1 MTNTI
6 LRFLAKA
13 IATAVGVWATDWLMD
28 GISVNSTT
36 TALIVGV
43 VLGLLNQFVKP
54 LLILL
59 TIPITLFTFGIFLL
73 VLNAMMLLLAADII
87 AGFEVSG
94 WWSAIVGSIL
104 ISMFGGIVQ
113 SLLGKPG
120 SNTHQ
125 PQ

>member
-6 LRFLAKA
+6 LKFLARA
-13 IATAVGVWATDWLMD
+13 VATAVGVWITDWLMD
-28 GISVNSTT
+28 GIRVNSTS
-36 TALIVGV
+36 TALAVGV

-54 LLILL
+54 ILILL

-73 VLNAMMLLLAADII
+73 FLNAMMLFLAADII
-87 AGFEVSG
+87 PGFEVNG

-104 ISMFGGIVQ
+104 ISIFAGIVQ

-120 SNTHQ
+120 SEKQ
-125 PQ
+125 Q